1 MSQATSDSGD
11 GRPLVAHRGKRRA
24 ERTRAQLLGAA
35 RAVFLKR
42 GYDGASL
49 SEITETA
56 DLGTGTLYL
65 HFRDKRGLYEELV
78 RHEVSVQRA
87 EWQAACA
94 ERGVCDAA
102 TAIELMIR
110 VNIDRCLRE
119 PDFAR
124 LVLCD
129 GPAVETWLTEEIG
142 QEITDILK
150 DQGVPNAELAAHLV
164 VGATLAAGRAAIT
177 RRGAPTKPWL
187 DAIAVFCAGGIAAMS
202 ARPRKRATEK
212 RP

>member
-1 MSQATSDSGD
+1 
-11 GRPLVAHRGKRRA
+11 
-24 ERTRAQLLGAA
+24 
-35 RAVFLKR
+35 
-42 GYDGASL
+42 
-49 SEITETA
+49 
-56 DLGTGTLYL
+56 
-65 HFRDKRGLYEELV
+65 
-78 RHEVSVQRA
+78 
-87 EWQAACA
+87 
-94 ERGVCDAA
+94 
-102 TAIELMIR
+102 MIR

-142 QEITDILK
+142 QEIADILK

-202 ARPRKRATEK
+202 ARPKKRATE
-212 RP
+212 RRS